1 MAKKTHVKVR
11 LVPEAKPDSPFFYYV
26 KKPAG
31 GEKAKVK
38 LKAKKYNPSTRKHEI
53 FVEKKLEKAYKSIG
67 EVAQILDLKDPKTG
81 KYNTHT
87 IRFWE
92 KSFKQVK
99 PKFFN
104 TNHRYYDFKNVE
116 ILKKIKYLLK
126 EKGFKIEGVKKLLNK
141 EETIHLDDPSEKSI
155 SYPDRN
161 LKYKLSKISKI
172 VKEIKSIKYK

>member
-1 MAKKTHVKVR
+1 MK
-11 LVPEAKPDSPFFYYV
+11 
-26 KKPAG
+26 
-31 GEKAKVK
+31 
-38 LKAKKYNPSTRKHEI
+38 
-53 FVEKKLEKAYKSIG
+53 KKLEKAYKSIG
-67 EVAQILDLKDPKTG
+67 EVAQILDLIDPKTG

-141 EETIHLDDPSEKSI
+141 EETIHLDDSSEKSI

-161 LKYKLSKISKI
+161 LKYKLGKISKI
-172 VKEIKSIKYK
+172 VKEIKSIK

>member
-1 MAKKTHVKVR
+1 MK
-11 LVPEAKPDSPFFYYV
+11 
-26 KKPAG
+26 
-31 GEKAKVK
+31 
-38 LKAKKYNPSTRKHEI
+38 
-53 FVEKKLEKAYKSIG
+53 KKLEKAYKSIG

-99 PKFFN
+99 PKYFN

-126 EKGFKIEGVKKLLNK
+126 EKGFKIEGVKNYSIRKKQFILYLKNKLTLF
-141 EETIHLDDPSEKSI
+141 L
-155 SYPDRN
+155 
-161 LKYKLSKISKI
+161 
-172 VKEIKSIKYK
+172 